1 MAPSVSCGARW
12 TDDLFPYFLLTLMT
26 QEKHNFIEKVKNT
39 ISKYSML
46 SGGETV
52 LVGLSG
58 GPDSVCLLSVLHK
71 LKDEVGFTLH
81 AVYVDHGLRPQETPD
96 EVEFCRKLCEGL
108 SIPFVVRS
116 VDVKTYAE
124 EQGMNRQE
132 AARELRYKVFDEIA
146 SAIKADRVALGH
158 NADDQIETFFMRFF
172 RGAGPKGLSGIPPV
186 RAGIIRPLIET
197 ERREIEGYLDEERI
211 NYMIDSSNLKED
223 YLRNRLRLLVIP
235 EIRKMNPGITE
246 TVLRTMEILRE
257 EEKYFDLIVTG
268 TLMKLITRKTARRIE
283 LFLAPL
289 EAMDK
294 VILRRVLRRAID
306 ETRGLRGMGFI
317 HIEEMI
323 DLIKRGRHGDRLY
336 LPKGLRVIK
345 TYSTLVITSEI
356 PLRLGTFTLDV
367 PGEIA
372 LSDIRAVIRGA
383 VVDKVDGFGN
393 AQTLAVFDADKT
405 GAVLTVRPRV
415 KGDFFYPLGFGRK
428 KKLQDF
434 FVDEKVPRDER
445 DSIPIIVSGSEIVWI
460 AGYRGDERFKVTEGT
475 KRFLSLELK
484 RAV

>member
-1 MAPSVSCGARW
+1 
-12 TDDLFPYFLLTLMT
+12 MT
-26 QEKHNFIEKVKNT
+26 QEKHDFLEKVKTT
-39 ISKYSML
+39 ISKHSML
-46 SGGETV
+46 SRGHTV

-58 GPDSVCLLSVLHK
+58 GPDSVCLLTVLHK
-71 LKDEVGFTLH
+71 LKDELGLNLH
-81 AVYVDHGLRPQETPD
+81 ALYVDHGLRPRETPD
-96 EVEFCRKLCEGL
+96 EIAYCGRLCAEL
-108 SIPFVVRS
+108 SVPFMAES
-116 VDVKTYAE
+116 IDVKTYAAKH
-124 EQGMNRQE
+124 GMNKQE
-132 AARELRYKVFDEIA
+132 AARELRYKAFEELA
-146 SAIKADRVALGH
+146 SAVKADRVALGH

-197 ERREIEGYLDEERI
+197 ARSEIEEYLDEERI

-246 TVLRTMEILRE
+246 TVLKTMEIMRE

-306 ETRGLRGMGFI
+306 ETRGLRGVGFI

-336 LPKGLRVIK
+336 LSKGLRVIK

-356 PLRLGTFTLDV
+356 PPRLGTVTLNV

-372 LSDIRAVIRGA
+372 LSDIRAVVKG
-383 VVDKVDGFGN
+383 VVTDRLNDFGN
-393 AQTLAVFDADKT
+393 ARTLAAFDADKT
-405 GAVLTVRPRV
+405 GAVLTIRPRE
-415 KGDFFYPLGFGRK
+415 KGDFFYPMGFGKK

-445 DSIPIIVSGSEIVWI
+445 DSIPIVVSGGEIVWI
-460 AGYRGDERFKVTEGT
+460 AGYRGDERFKVTQGT
-475 KRFLSLELK
+475 QRFLRLEFK